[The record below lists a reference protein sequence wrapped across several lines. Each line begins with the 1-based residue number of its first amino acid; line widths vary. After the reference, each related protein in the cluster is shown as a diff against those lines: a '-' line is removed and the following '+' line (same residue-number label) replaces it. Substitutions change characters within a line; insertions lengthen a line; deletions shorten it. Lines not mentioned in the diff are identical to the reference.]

1 MAFLKVLRILNSIL
15 YLHTS
20 NQEASTGWARPK
32 INDTKTPNW
41 FIIWLLYNKV
51 AGIFILK
58 LKIYT
63 DFRDI
68 LSICQLH
75 ILLSR
80 TAQIF

>member
-1 MAFLKVLRILNSIL
+1 MQAK
-15 YLHTS
+15 
-20 NQEASTGWARPK
+20 PK

-41 FIIWLLYNKV
+41 CIVCLLYNKFEL

-58 LKIYT
+58 LKIYIV
-63 DFRDI
+63 FSDI

-80 TAQIF
+80 SAQISLVLELHFCVELHTKNAPQPTF